1 MLGVGRLR
9 LTDGRPVHA
18 GRVGAHYEA
27 RIGRA
32 GAPEAVRSNVYRDGL
47 NDGLHTAKTLSGG
60 VASKIARRRAPS
72 KSHGTLLLLGGTDH
86 FWFYLSLV
94 SVALPCA
101 HPPRRPSPRDQKLL
115 PRLLTHPPSPK
126 KPETAPPP
134 PPPLRKAPQ
143 LLKAPRLTSQPFF
156 CLRVILS
163 PRESAMPC
171 VLERMRM

>member
-1 MLGVGRLR
+1 MFRQVGTPPPHLCFARGDEKHFLRELVSLDDHVTKRSKSVNHTVPCCYWVGRI
-9 LTDGRPVHA
+9 TFGS
-18 GRVGAHYEA
+18 
-27 RIGRA
+27 I
-32 GAPEAVRSNVYRDGL
+32 S
-47 NDGLHTAKTLSGG
+47 LS
-60 VASKIARRRAPS
+60 SLWPSRAPIR
-72 KSHGTLLLLGGTDH
+72 LED
-86 FWFYLSLV
+86 
-94 SVALPCA
+94 P
-101 HPPRRPSPRDQKLL
+101 PRDQKLL